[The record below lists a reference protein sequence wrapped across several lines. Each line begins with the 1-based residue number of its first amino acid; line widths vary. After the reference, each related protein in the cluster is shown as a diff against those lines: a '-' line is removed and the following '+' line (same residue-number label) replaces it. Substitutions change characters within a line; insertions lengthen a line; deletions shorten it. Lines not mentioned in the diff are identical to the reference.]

1 MFCQVQQNYP
11 AIHTLSPDHFGCE
24 VFLETCQFEPEP
36 AFLLIKAFRLIS
48 LHLFVCP
55 SNASFPWHLE
65 WSVSRAC
72 RTVNHSRKQMNVQA
86 SYNDVKSIHNR
97 TFAWLSISSLFWLSF
112 APVIWTAVETLLTS
126 SCSVDKC
133 LPDCILLFL
142 PQNSLACP
150 LHFLPSV
157 PLNLTDLTVDWLQAL
172 LLESHLWHLLSIFFF
187 FLCPLLSRDSID
199 SYWVKEIET
208 VYTKVMFKSRS
219 WISHYST
226 VG

>member
-1 MFCQVQQNYP
+1 M
-11 AIHTLSPDHFGCE
+11 
-24 VFLETCQFEPEP
+24 
-36 AFLLIKAFRLIS
+36 S
-48 LHLFVCP
+48 LHLFVCL
-55 SNASFPWHLE
+55 SNASLPPHLE

-150 LHFLPSV
+150 LSFLPSV
-157 PLNLTDLTVDWLQAL
+157 PLNLTDVTADSLQAL
-172 LLESHLWHLLSIFFF
+172 TLESHPWHLLSTFV
-187 FLCPLLSRDSID
+187 FLLFYFLSHPWHVNVPRPGIVPEPQQWQFS
-199 SYWVKEIET
+199 VLN
-208 VYTKVMFKSRS
+208 
-219 WISHYST
+219 H
-226 VG
+226 

>member
-1 MFCQVQQNYP
+1 M
-11 AIHTLSPDHFGCE
+11 
-24 VFLETCQFEPEP
+24 
-36 AFLLIKAFRLIS
+36 S
-48 LHLFVCP
+48 LHLFVCL
-55 SNASFPWHLE
+55 SNASLPPHLE

-150 LHFLPSV
+150 LSFLPSV
-157 PLNLTDLTVDWLQAL
+157 PLNLTDFTADSLQAL
-172 LLESHLWHLLSIFFF
+172 TLESHPWHLLSIFFF

-219 WISHYST
+219 WISQYSP